1 MALKSTNAAP
11 GPVRNSAPSTAAI
24 RKAIEDNDGQALA
37 SVADIRRPSLTL
49 AVINTDDTDVVVRE
63 VSNLWNHAQQTFLAI
78 GRYLAQARRSI
89 QLRVDNESS
98 SLTEAERRLR
108 AQAEFKRLVL
118 VRLPFSN
125 KVASQLECVARAV
138 FMEERLRPEELPLNY
153 SIAYQLT
160 TLTDQELERARAEGI
175 VCPDVRRDTV
185 IIWKR
190 RIREAVVS
198 RHRELEA
205 KREQLL
211 TTLERMQR
219 ELADVERELATLNN
233 AHAKAPVIDGVIE
246 GAEEHA

>member
-1 MALKSTNAAP
+1 MAVKSINAAP
-11 GPVRNSAPSTAAI
+11 ALVRSSAPSTAAI

-49 AVINTDDTDVVVRE
+49 AVINTDDTDVVIRE

-89 QLRVDNESS
+89 QLRVDNESLG
-98 SLTEAERRLR
+98 LTEAERRLR
-108 AQAEFKRLVL
+108 AQAEFKRLIL

-160 TLTDQELERARAEGI
+160 TLTDSELERARAEGI
-175 VCPDVRRDTV
+175 VGPDVRRDTV
-185 IIWKR
+185 IVWKR
-190 RIREAVVS
+190 HLREATVG
-198 RHRELEA
+198 RRRELEA
-205 KREQLL
+205 
-211 TTLERMQR
+211 
-219 ELADVERELATLNN
+219 
-233 AHAKAPVIDGVIE
+233 
-246 GAEEHA
+246 